1 MQLPRS
7 WTANARLRSMLTV
20 MAALV
25 APGVIAAQ
33 GGTITGT
40 VRVAGSGQPL
50 ASAHVT
56 VLGSPLVTITDAA
69 GKYTLRGAPSGR
81 VEVRVTRIGFAEGK
95 QPVTVTVGTPA
106 TLDFSPAEVS
116 VRLQE
121 VVTTATGVQRR
132 IELGNTIA
140 TIGDVSTRVEQRS
153 ITNVSDLL
161 VAKTGS
167 LDVGGQEPAPRL
179 ADEEGTAQRNWT
191 VRRRSESSGVRT
203 ATSSHGRTDRCS

>member
-81 VEVRVTRIGFAEGK
+81 GLSARGRLTRGMRAAI
-95 QPVTVTVGTPA
+95 
-106 TLDFSPAEVS
+106 D
-116 VRLQE
+116 
-121 VVTTATGVQRR
+121 
-132 IELGNTIA
+132 
-140 TIGDVSTRVEQRS
+140 
-153 ITNVSDLL
+153 
-161 VAKTGS
+161 
-167 LDVGGQEPAPRL
+167 
-179 ADEEGTAQRNWT
+179 
-191 VRRRSESSGVRT
+191 
-203 ATSSHGRTDRCS
+203 